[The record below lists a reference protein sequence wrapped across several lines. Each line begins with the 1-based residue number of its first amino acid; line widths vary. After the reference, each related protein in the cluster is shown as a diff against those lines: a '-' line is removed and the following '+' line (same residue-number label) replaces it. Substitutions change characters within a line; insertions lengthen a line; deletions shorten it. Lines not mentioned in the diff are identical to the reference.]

1 MANEHQENF
10 VPNRMMGKVA
20 LITGAGGGIG
30 KAIASRLIREGAAVG
45 VLDIKQALAEE
56 SAADLAADA
65 ADRVI
70 ALEGDV
76 SKRETFVAAIDAMVK
91 RFGRLDILVNNA
103 SWVRYGPIEDISETI
118 LERMVGSGFNSVVWG
133 TQVAANQM
141 KVNGGGLIINIA
153 SVAGYLGLP
162 NAMIYCG
169 IKAGVMG
176 LTRSAATDLGAHG
189 IRVNAIAPGSVPTE
203 GAIINVDA
211 ERMSARVQRTPM
223 RRLGTVGDIA
233 AAVSF
238 LACADSD
245 FVTGEVLSVDGGIT
259 HAFS

>member
-1 MANEHQENF
+1 MANEDQTVF
-10 VPNRMMGKVA
+10 VPNRLVGKVA
-20 LITGAGGGIG
+20 LITGAGRGIG

-45 VLDIKQALAEE
+45 VLDIKQALAEG
-56 SAADLAADA
+56 SAAEIASDA
-65 ADRVI
+65 PDRVL

-76 SKRETFVAAIDAMVK
+76 SKRQTFVEAIDALVK

-103 SWVRYGPIEDISETI
+103 SWVRYGSIEDISETV
-118 LERMVGSGFNSVVWG
+118 LERMVGSGFDSVVWG
-133 TQVAANQM
+133 TQVAAAQM
-141 KVNGGGLIINIA
+141 KSNGGGSIINIA

-162 NAMIYCG
+162 NAMVYCG

-176 LTRSAATDLGAHG
+176 LTRSAATDLGVHG
-189 IRVNAIAPGSVPTE
+189 IRVNAVAPGSVPTD
-203 GAIINVDA
+203 GAMINVDA
-211 ERMSARVQRTPM
+211 ERIAARVERTPM